1 MDEEKRY
8 KRELAKWWVLVAIA
22 VLFGGAVI
30 WWDASER
37 DELDARLEA
46 LIEDSRKM
54 RAEVE
59 EMAAK
64 VEEMRQR
71 VARERSSP

>member
-8 KRELAKWWVLVAIA
+8 KREMVKWWVLIAIV

-46 LIEDSRKM
+46 LIEDSKRM

-64 VEEMRQR
+64 VEEMRRR
-71 VARERSSP
+71 VARESSSP